1 MILAGMTAT
10 RSDWEKGVEKKLFS
24 PSATPLFTPFLVRVE
39 QRLGIGLVPGDP
51 TAAALAG
58 RSASGSRQ
66 APVRS
71 RTASS
76 ETERPGAQHRVCPR
90 SLSAPSMLLCFT
102 TSPLPS
108 SSPRSESQHRTGKE
122 RLSRPSPAPRAP
134 AGAWG
139 TEYICFAI

>member
-1 MILAGMTAT
+1 MILAGMTVA
-10 RSDWEKGVEKKLFS
+10 RCDWEKGVEKKLFS

-90 SLSAPSMLLCFT
+90 AFLLRACSFASPRARCLHLLHGASLS
-102 TSPLPS
+102 
-108 SSPRSESQHRTGKE
+108 TGQE

-139 TEYICFAI
+139 TECICFAI